1 MLSSIRRIAGASAV
15 AAALLFALPTSANAV
30 ENSDIARPAAMTQSA
45 EAAVAADAT
54 PAPRFKT
61 GDAGNLSDL
70 PTVNADE
77 RAVRVPAWSYHI
89 TSSCSGREGA
99 IRQGANYWGSATETA
114 SSGTP
119 VSCVGGYVQGCGG
132 SNVVGCNWGAGQ
144 RIELSTM
151 VGDFALLAAHEFGH
165 NWYGHSGTG
174 CASWASQADV
184 MRTTMCS

>member
-1 MLSSIRRIAGASAV
+1 MLSSLRRIAGASAV
-15 AAALLFALPTSANAV
+15 AAALLFALPTTSANAV
-30 ENSDIARPAAMTQSA
+30 ENSDTARPVAVTQAAQAS
-45 EAAVAADAT
+45 VADPT
-54 PAPRFKT
+54 PTSPRFET
-61 GDAGNLSDL
+61 GDISNLPPVSASKRD
-70 PTVNADE
+70 
-77 RAVRVPAWSYHI
+77 VRVPAWSYHI
-89 TSSCSGREGA
+89 TGSCSGREGA

-132 SNVVGCNWGAGQ
+132 GNVVGCNWGAGQ